1 MVRTPSPRA
10 PRAPPRLPPRAP
22 ARATHHVA
30 GVWASH
36 LAVASQAIFKQT
48 GVHPEL
54 AERAAS
60 AAAAPPSLPAS
71 DRRRPHVFLDFAAG
85 GARRQSTPTAAPPE
99 LFRDLVPT
107 SASDFILRATRVPP
121 PPSPDALA
129 YEGAELARIVPGGS
143 VAVGPPLRAAATR
156 KSAGDPRP
164 AEPSLRAPLSHVAP
178 FVASVSRSTG
188 ELTITLAACASL
200 DAGHQVIGRVAR
212 GEDVVQTLAALETDA
227 EFAPKTRP
235 APRCVA
241 CGEAAGP
248 ERGSVPRG
256 GRRDAGREGQGGAR
270 APREGARGDQGG
282 DRGEVG
288 AGERG
293 AGAGIK
299 RAVREGARK
308 VEAGRKKP
316 KAAEEAGAKPKGGM
330 MSALLGDL
338 GEGESSSDDES
349 GSG

>member
-1 MVRTPSPRA
+1 
-10 PRAPPRLPPRAP
+10 
-22 ARATHHVA
+22 
-30 GVWASH
+30 
-36 LAVASQAIFKQT
+36 
-48 GVHPEL
+48 
-54 AERAAS
+54 
-60 AAAAPPSLPAS
+60 
-71 DRRRPHVFLDFAAG
+71 
-85 GARRQSTPTAAPPE
+85 

-107 SASDFILRATRVPP
+107 SASHFILRATRAGAAPR
-121 PPSPDALA
+121 PDAFPL
-129 YEGAELARIVPGGS
+129 EGAELARIVPGVR
-143 VAVGPPLRAAATR
+143 VAIGPPLSRAAATR

-227 EFAPKTRP
+227 EFAPRTRP

-241 CGEAAGP
+241 CGEIAGP
-248 ERGSVPRG
+248 ERGSVPEAVAEMRAA
-256 GRRDAGREGQGGAR
+256 RVREE
-270 APREGARGDQGG
+270 RERLEKE
-282 DRGEVG
+282 RGETK
-288 AGERG
+288 AETAARL
-293 AGAGIK
+293 ARESEALGAGIK

-316 KAAEEAGAKPKGGM
+316 KAAEETGAKPKGGM